1 MQPFKS
7 PIRPVLA
14 AMALLAGAFVV
25 ATPADAQT
33 TGTCFGE
40 RATINAVAGQLTV
53 GTPGDDVIVGSD
65 GPDLIDGGAG
75 DDLICGKQGDDVVDG
90 GDGDD
95 RIALGK
101 GDDVADGG
109 RGADEILGQSGSDT
123 IDGGRG
129 SDLING
135 GSSGDV
141 LNGGNSPDVIYGKKG
156 DDSLQGNKGDDTLYG
171 GSGSDLIEGGKHD
184 DTLYGKSG
192 SDRLFGNTGDDVLF
206 GGLDDD
212 ECEGGDGTDE
222 FSSCNE
228 AAVTPEPTP
237 PPNILLLIADDFG
250 IESSACF
257 EAASPAPFLASIC
270 DEAVVFD
277 NVWSSPTCS
286 PTRAGILT
294 GRHSFRTGIG
304 EQANTTNGLVIGAT
318 EWTLPR
324 VLDAAESGYA
334 HASFGKWHLGG
345 DLDNPNTMGWSHFS
359 GLFTGGLGDYED
371 WTKTV
376 DGVQENVTTYATT
389 EMVDD
394 ASALITAQDSPWFA
408 WVAFNA
414 PHSPWHLPPS
424 DLHSQSLSGVQADID
439 ANPEAYYGAAVEA
452 MDTEVERLLGSI
464 DPAELANTT
473 IIFIGDN
480 GTPNA
485 ISTQP
490 NGRAKGTLHEGGV
503 HVPMMIWGA
512 GVDTPGRSD
521 ALVATMDLFT
531 TILDIAGV
539 DAAAE
544 IPVGVPVDSVS
555 VAPVLAG
562 AAGERS
568 TVMTEYFG
576 TSANP
581 ARVGQAIRDDRYKL
595 IDYTNG
601 GTEFYDLV
609 TDPWG
614 QTPLGSL
621 SAAEQAAFDELAA
634 ALGALNAS

>member
-1 MQPFKS
+1 MHPS
-7 PIRPVLA
+7 TPLIRLVLA
-14 AMALLAGAFVV
+14 VMALLAAAV
-25 ATPADAQT
+25 AVGTPAAAQ

-40 RATINAVAGQLTV
+40 RATINAVAGQLTL
-53 GTPGDDVIVGSD
+53 GTEGDDVIVGSD
-65 GPDLIDGGAG
+65 GDDMIDGRGG

-101 GDDVADGG
+101 GDDTADGG

-123 IDGGRG
+123 IHGGRG
-129 SDLING
+129 ADFING

-141 LNGGNSPDVIYGKKG
+141 LSGGNSPDVIYGKKG
-156 DDSLQGNKGDDTLYG
+156 ADTLQGNKGDDTLYG
-171 GSGSDLIEGGKHD
+171 GSGADLIEGGKHD

-192 SDRLFGNTGDDVLF
+192 TDQLFGNTGDDMLF

-222 FSSCNE
+222 LSSCNE
-228 AAVTPEPTP
+228 AVVEPPEPTP

-250 IESSACF
+250 IESSVCYD
-257 EAASPAPFLASIC
+257 AASPAPFLASIC

-304 EQANTTNGLVIGAT
+304 EQANTTNGLVIGSE

-359 GLFTGGLGDYED
+359 GLFTGGLGDYEN

-376 DGVQENVTTYATT
+376 DGVQETVTTYATT

-394 ASALITAQDSPWFA
+394 AATWIGTQDSPWFA

-414 PHSPWHLPPS
+414 PHSPWHLPPA
-424 DLHSQSLSGVQADID
+424 DLHTQTLSGLQTDID

-452 MDTEVERLLGSI
+452 MDTEISRLLDSI
-464 DPAELANTT
+464 DPAELENTT

-490 NGRAKGTLHEGGV
+490 NARAKGTLHEGGV

-512 GVDTPGRSD
+512 GVETPGRSN

-531 TILDIAGV
+531 TILDLAGV

-544 IPVGVPVDSVS
+544 IPATVTVDSVS
-555 VAPVLAG
+555 VAPILTG
-562 AAGERS
+562 AVGDRD

-576 TSANP
+576 TNANP
-581 ARVGQAIRDDRYKL
+581 ARVGQTIRDERYKL
-595 IDYTNG
+595 IDFTNG
-601 GTEFYDLV
+601 GTEFYDLEV
-609 TDPWG
+609 DPWA
-614 QTPLGSL
+614 QTPLGAL
-621 SAAEQAAFDELAA
+621 SAAEQAAFDELTA
-634 ALGALNAS
+634 ALAALNAS